1 MRTCLLLALFVLIS
15 PASAEVPREYQVKAA
30 FLYNFAKFV
39 HWPQSRFAGPESPLV
54 IGVLRSNPFGAELEK
69 AVSGRQINGRSVVVR
84 LVTGSAAARQ
94 THLLF
99 VGSEEDAN
107 FADLQPT
114 LVGQAVLTVGESTS
128 FARQGGIITFTP
140 QDGTVRFA
148 INRQTADQAGLKISA
163 QLQKLAIG
171 ARK

>member
-1 MRTCLLLALFVLIS
+1 MRTCLLLALFLLVS
-15 PASAEVPREYQVKAA
+15 PATAEVPREYQVKAA

-39 HWPQSRFAGPESPLV
+39 QWPQSRFPSPESPLV
-54 IGVLRSNPFGAELEK
+54 IGVLRANPFGAELEK
-69 AVSGRQINGRSVVVR
+69 AVNGRQINGRPVVVR

-99 VGSEEDAN
+99 IGSGQDAN
-107 FADLQPT
+107 LADLQAT
-114 LVGQAVLTVGESTS
+114 LKGHAVLTVGESSS

-140 QDGTVRFA
+140 QNGTVRFA
-148 INRQTADQAGLKISA
+148 INRQTADEAGLKISA
-163 QLQKLAIG
+163 QLQKLAVG